1 MLNQPILPLQLGNP
15 KYSDSHLVQP
25 NPIWFGGQT
34 ENNNHCKGKTKAFWM
49 TYQFQ
54 RQN

>member
-1 MLNQPILPLQLGNP
+1 MLTEQILPLQLGNP
-15 KYSDSHLVQP
+15 KYSDSHVVQP

-34 ENNNHCKGKTKAFWM
+34 ENKNRCKGKNRVFCK